1 MSCLGSLGWAGE
13 KNYASGASIGGGLAD
28 GFFEHPHYIVAT
40 CTNRGRDSLIGRL
53 PDLIFDGENGRKIDM
68 SQIRVFRMIA
78 LAEGVSFLTLLCI
91 AMPMKYFMGMPEVVR
106 VVGAIHG
113 GLFLLYVG
121 LLAVIHF
128 RQRWSVIFS
137 LYAFVASIIP
147 FGTFVLDKQLR
158 AKEAVAN

>member
-1 MSCLGSLGWAGE
+1 MICPRGKERDPGQNE
-13 KNYASGASIGGGLAD
+13 GGQL
-28 GFFEHPHYIVAT
+28 
-40 CTNRGRDSLIGRL
+40 
-53 PDLIFDGENGRKIDM
+53 
-68 SQIRVFRMIA
+68 
-78 LAEGVSFLTLLCI
+78 
-91 AMPMKYFMGMPEVVR
+91 KYFMGMSEVVR
-106 VVGAIHG
+106 VVGTIHG
-113 GLFLLYVG
+113 RLFLLYVS